1 MSDYVPTDSESER
14 ETRDNSPD
22 PPHNRPS
29 PSQVRPVQ
37 SVDQPDELAASL
49 PMESH
54 PAAASRRAA
63 RIAAATTQ
71 PVRPVRAALVP
82 TGAPQRQDQRSVLN
96 SQTAVDQDAV
106 VDEDT
111 VRVTAFTGFPD
122 GIIDMAHLDEPLDDE
137 FVRELEGVFEL
148 RRGYAHV
155 GEALA
160 YVAPPRQY
168 AVHLYSQL
176 AILQAIEQSRN
187 EILAGPRAPATT
199 VVTPANQARTFQYS
213 PVFKDFVKRQ
223 TRELLMTK
231 NLKVYGSDVPRGSP
245 ATLKSLLVLVLD
257 HINGQPA
264 SFKQDYLPRGY
275 ADGDPGAV
283 ASVDSLVR
291 SKLRK
296 SQGMMR
302 DLLLTNIQA
311 PTGREITHP
320 IPTISALMIDMRT
333 SMTPPLANSTAV
345 GAAVTQE
352 ARGHQTH
359 LKARLAY
366 LRILTIIHLVAR
378 GPREASRQWRNID
391 EHLRRLDAMG
401 RDYRTAFF
409 RLVLRVDR
417 ALFNGEQFFV
427 GIDTSTIKLP
437 TEQEVEGL
445 MAT

>member
-1 MSDYVPTDSESER
+1 
-14 ETRDNSPD
+14 
-22 PPHNRPS
+22 
-29 PSQVRPVQ
+29 
-37 SVDQPDELAASL
+37 
-49 PMESH
+49 
-54 PAAASRRAA
+54 
-63 RIAAATTQ
+63 
-71 PVRPVRAALVP
+71 
-82 TGAPQRQDQRSVLN
+82 
-96 SQTAVDQDAV
+96 
-106 VDEDT
+106 
-111 VRVTAFTGFPD
+111 
-122 GIIDMAHLDEPLDDE
+122 
-137 FVRELEGVFEL
+137 
-148 RRGYAHV
+148 
-155 GEALA
+155 
-160 YVAPPRQY
+160 
-168 AVHLYSQL
+168 
-176 AILQAIEQSRN
+176 
-187 EILAGPRAPATT
+187 
-199 VVTPANQARTFQYS
+199 
-213 PVFKDFVKRQ
+213 
-223 TRELLMTK
+223 MTK

-296 SQGMMR
+296 SRGMMR
-302 DLLLTNIQA
+302 DLLLTDIQA

-333 SMTPPLANSTAV
+333 SMTPPLANSTAI

-378 GPREASRQWRNID
+378 GPREAGRQWRNID
-391 EHLRRLDAMG
+391 EHLRHLDAMG

-427 GIDTSTIKLP
+427 GMDTSTIKLP
-437 TEQEVEGL
+437 TEQEVEDL
-445 MAT
+445 MATVGDNAELDDATLAG